1 MECNARFGWCDS
13 LLSYPTLVGHIH
25 LNKYLDSTSLL
36 ARLLVIHDS
45 FFYCT
50 FELMSLCTCYFMWR
64 FKSFFLSLARVWTR
78 FLFIN

>member
-1 MECNARFGWCDS
+1 

-25 LNKYLDSTSLL
+25 LNKWLDIKFFLGRSAITSGL
-36 ARLLVIHDS
+36 

-50 FELMSLCTCYFMWR
+50 FELMFLLYLLFHV
-64 FKSFFLSLARVWTR
+64 KIYSFFLSLARVWTR